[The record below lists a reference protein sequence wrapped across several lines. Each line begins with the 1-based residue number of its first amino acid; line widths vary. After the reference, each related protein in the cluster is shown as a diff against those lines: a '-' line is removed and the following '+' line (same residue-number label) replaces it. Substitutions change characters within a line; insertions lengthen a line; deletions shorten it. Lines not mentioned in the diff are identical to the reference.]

1 MVLIT
6 RALIDQRKEHA
17 SPEAECPSLCGQFSV
32 ADCLVQ
38 TRDLDYLLGAVQV
51 LRNFPDEERQKGGG
65 GVNHVVCRLM
75 LIPSCSLQAT
85 FFGFEKRDPS
95 AWRPGNHTSKRLA
108 KHRIAF
114 SVGTSIISKRG

>member
-32 ADCLVQ
+32 ADCFVQ

-51 LRNFPDEERQKGGG
+51 LRNFPDKERQKGGR
-65 GVNHVVCRLM
+65 GVNHVICCLMQVYLVAPYKLHSLDLRNVILM
-75 LIPSCSLQAT
+75 LGGQEIIHL
-85 FFGFEKRDPS
+85 
-95 AWRPGNHTSKRLA
+95 
-108 KHRIAF
+108 IA
-114 SVGTSIISKRG
+114 